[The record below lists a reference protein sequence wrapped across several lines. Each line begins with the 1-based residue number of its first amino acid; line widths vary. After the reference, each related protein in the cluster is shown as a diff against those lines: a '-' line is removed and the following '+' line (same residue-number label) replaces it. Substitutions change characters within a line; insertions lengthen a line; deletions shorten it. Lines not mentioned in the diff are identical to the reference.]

1 MSSEFSF
8 LNSIPIVKYEK
19 KRWKARLADNV
30 YMIMDIVGTQQ
41 EYCVLQFVDDDDDYL
56 DVPTCFSLSTLTTMG
71 DEDNYKIVPIF
82 PGHQFYILL
91 FANSYEF
98 RYAGNTSSLNR
109 IERWFGAGDHIWYES
124 NR

>member
-8 LNSIPIVKYEK
+8 LNSIPIVNYEK

-30 YMIMDIVGTQQ
+30 YMVMDIVNAQQ
-41 EYCVLQFVDDDDDYL
+41 GYCVLQFVDDDDDYI

-91 FANSYEF
+91 FSNSYEF
-98 RYAGNTSSLNR
+98 RYAGNTSSLNK